1 MAPDSVNTLDALTVT
16 PTGGP
21 LGAAV
26 AGIDFAQPLPE
37 EVKEALRQAWYEN
50 LVLIFQGQNI
60 SDAQLIEASN
70 IFGGVQVN
78 GARAFYMRGG
88 EADNIQHLA
97 ESDFIQPITNLDKD
111 GNPAKENAGLGS
123 FEVIWHS
130 DNSYVDT
137 PPAGS
142 MLYALE
148 LPVNGGGD
156 TFFNNQYRA
165 YETLPDDLK
174 AAIEGKFQRHD
185 SSRNSAG
192 VLRPTAKLPTRPE
205 EVEGPEHPLV
215 RIHPATG
222 KRALYLGRRRV
233 WPSNYILGLSNE
245 ESEALLDRLW
255 AHATN
260 PDFQIMHIWT
270 LGDLVLWD
278 NRCAMHY
285 RTEIDAAQ
293 RRVLHRTQIK
303 GEPVVAA

>member
-1 MAPDSVNTLDALTVT
+1 MAPDSVNTLGALTVT

-111 GNPAKENAGLGS
+111 GNPAKENAGLGR
-123 FEVIWHS
+123 FEVVWHS

-142 MLYALE
+142 ML
-148 LPVNGGGD
+148 
-156 TFFNNQYRA
+156 
-165 YETLPDDLK
+165 
-174 AAIEGKFQRHD
+174 
-185 SSRNSAG
+185 
-192 VLRPTAKLPTRPE
+192 
-205 EVEGPEHPLV
+205 
-215 RIHPATG
+215 
-222 KRALYLGRRRV
+222 
-233 WPSNYILGLSNE
+233 
-245 ESEALLDRLW
+245 
-255 AHATN
+255 
-260 PDFQIMHIWT
+260 
-270 LGDLVLWD
+270 
-278 NRCAMHY
+278 
-285 RTEIDAAQ
+285 
-293 RRVLHRTQIK
+293 
-303 GEPVVAA
+303 